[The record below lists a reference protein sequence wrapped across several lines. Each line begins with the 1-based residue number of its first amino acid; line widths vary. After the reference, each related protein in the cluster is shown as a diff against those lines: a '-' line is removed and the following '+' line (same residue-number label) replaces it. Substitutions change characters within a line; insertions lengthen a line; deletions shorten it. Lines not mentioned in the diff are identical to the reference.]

1 MKLSKIGMKKS
12 IKKDNLKFHNIK
24 IKGMNLQMK
33 NTGLLRR
40 IGSMLYDILLILAL
54 MIIVTYAFIGAR
66 SGESVEPDD
75 NFIYQVTLVL
85 VIYFFFVGF
94 WVRSGRTLGMQS
106 WRLQLVDNNGQRP
119 NLTAA
124 TVRFFS
130 ALISW
135 LPFGLGFLW
144 QLWDKNKLT
153 WHDRISKTKIIY
165 HPKEKI

>member
-1 MKLSKIGMKKS
+1 
-12 IKKDNLKFHNIK
+12 
-24 IKGMNLQMK
+24 MK

-40 IGSMLYDILLILAL
+40 IGSMLYDILLIFAL
-54 MIIVTYAFIGAR
+54 MIIVTYAFIAAR

-75 NFIYQVTLVL
+75 NLIYQVTLVL
-85 VIYFFFVGF
+85 VVYFFFVGF

-106 WRLQLVDNNGQRP
+106 WRLQLVDENGFRP
-119 NLTAA
+119 SLKAA
-124 TVRFFS
+124 TIRFFS

-153 WHDRISKTKIIY
+153 WHDRISKTRIIY
-165 HPKEKI
+165 FPKEKS